1 MKSFFAGKIIHLLA
15 VLCFATTLNAQKRKV
30 YNLPNYDK
38 QKIHFGFIL
47 GLNWLDFT
55 VNSVRDLR
63 MLDTLMS
70 VEATRAPGFTLGI
83 VSNLHLGNMLDLR
96 FLPSLSFGE
105 RSLDYTINNP
115 ARESIIFREKKVE
128 STFLEFPLLL
138 KYKSLRLNNGR
149 AYLIGGFKYVIDLAS
164 QDRIDDNNEN
174 LLKLKRNDINYE
186 LGFGIDF
193 YLPYFKFSPEIKV
206 AYGLN
211 NLIVRDNS
219 IYTNSLESIRSKAIF
234 ISFTFE

>member
-15 VLCFATTLNAQKRKV
+15 ALCFATTLNAQKRKV

-55 VNSVRDLR
+55 VNSVRDFR
-63 MLDTLMS
+63 ALDTLMS
-70 VEATRAPGFTLGI
+70 VESSRAPGFTLGI

-105 RSLDYTINNP
+105 RSLDYTIDNP
-115 ARESIIFREKKVE
+115 AKESIIFREKRVE

-138 KYKSLRLNNGR
+138 KYKSLRVNNGR

-164 QDRIDDNNEN
+164 QDKIDDNNEN

-211 NLIVRDNS
+211 NLLVRDNS
-219 IYTNSLESIRSKAIF
+219 IYTNSLESIRSKGIF
-234 ISFTFE
+234 LSFTFE

>member
-1 MKSFFAGKIIHLLA
+1 VLFFAIS
-15 VLCFATTLNAQKRKV
+15 ATAQKRKV

-47 GLNWLDFT
+47 GINSLDFT
-55 VNSVRDLR
+55 VKTISDYRL
-63 MLDTLMS
+63 LDTLMS
-70 VEATRAPGFTLGI
+70 VESTREPGFTLGI
-83 VSNLHLGNMLDLR
+83 VSNLHINNVLDLR

-105 RSLDYTINNP
+105 RSIDYTIDNPYYAANN
-115 ARESIIFREKKVE
+115 AGETRILFREKSVE

-138 KYKSLRLNNGR
+138 KYKSVRLNNGR

-174 LLKLKRNDINYE
+174 LLKLKRNDVNYE
-186 LGFGIDF
+186 LGFGLDF

-211 NLIVRDNS
+211 NLKVDDNS
-219 IYTNSLESIRSKAIF
+219 IYTNSLNSIRSKGVY

>member
-1 MKSFFAGKIIHLLA
+1 MLV
-15 VLCFATTLNAQKRKV
+15 VLCFASTLTAQKRKV

-47 GLNWLDFT
+47 GLNSLDFT
-55 VNSVRDLR
+55 VKTVRDYR
-63 MLDTLMS
+63 MFDTLLMIES
-70 VEATRAPGFTLGI
+70 SRQMGFTLGI
-83 VSNLHLGNMLDLR
+83 VSNLHLGNMFDLR

-115 ARESIIFREKKVE
+115 QKESIIFREKRVE

-149 AYLIGGFKYVIDLAS
+149 AYLIGGFKYVMDLAS

-174 LLKLKRNDINYE
+174 ILKLKRNDFNYE

-206 AYGLN
+206 AYGLS
-211 NLIVRDNS
+211 NLKVDDNS
-219 IYTNSLESIRSKAIF
+219 IYTNSLNTLRSKGVY

>member
-1 MKSFFAGKIIHLLA
+1 
-15 VLCFATTLNAQKRKV
+15 
-30 YNLPNYDK
+30 
-38 QKIHFGFIL
+38 
-47 GLNWLDFT
+47 
-55 VNSVRDLR
+55 